1 MRSARP
7 AQTMQFLFPANVAWR
22 LACTATCYRSG
33 RGAPKNKLPEKQ
45 IIFSL
50 ELSNEKL
57 YVMAAQCIQQMKLA
71 STAAET

>member
-7 AQTMQFLFPANVAWR
+7 AQT
-22 LACTATCYRSG
+22 SG
-33 RGAPKNKLPEKQ
+33 RGAPKNKLQEKQ